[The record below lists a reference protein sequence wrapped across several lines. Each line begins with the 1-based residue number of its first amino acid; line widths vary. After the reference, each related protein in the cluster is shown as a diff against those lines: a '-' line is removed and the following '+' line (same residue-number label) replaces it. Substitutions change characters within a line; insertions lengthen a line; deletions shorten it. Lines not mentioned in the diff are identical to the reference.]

1 MFKRFM
7 TRLRECAQQFPDVRR
22 GGNHQLYTV
31 KDACLSA
38 FGVFFTQSPSFPA
51 YQREM
56 QVRQGLRTA
65 AHVAL

>member
-7 TRLRECAQQFPDVRR
+7 TRLRECAQQFPDVRKR
-22 GGNHQLYTV
+22 QPQLYTV
-31 KDACLSA
+31 SNACLSA
-38 FGVFFTQSPSFPA
+38 FGVFFTQSFSFLA

-56 QVRQGLRTA
+56 QVRQDVRTA